1 MRPKNPS
8 VTRSDY
14 CQYLLFS
21 QINYTL
27 TNFAEQA
34 EKFSHDA
41 ANRYL
46 AGEQIR
52 PHLVWARLKRVAYE
66 THRTIYQVKKELLS
80 DYLCQQLKSP
90 SIQMV
95 LA

>member
-1 MRPKNPS
+1 MRPKSHS
-8 VTRSDY
+8 VTGLDY
-14 CQYLLFS
+14 CQYLRVS
-21 QINYTL
+21 QINYAL
-27 TNFAEQA
+27 TNFAEHA

-41 ANRYL
+41 VNRYL
-46 AGEQIR
+46 GGDQIR
-52 PHLVWARLKRVAYE
+52 PHLVWVRLKQVAYE
-66 THRTIYQVKKELLS
+66 THQTIYQVKDGLLS